1 MSSVFQSLST
11 VRPKNDPSGL
21 PYSPQRDMAYNY
33 QNLLTEVF
41 RSLDSQNWS
50 PDVRAVLSE
59 LKLSD
64 AELDAKL
71 GEAVKLFAE
80 GLRLFIREPGV
91 MTPDQALDQSEF
103 DKLDPRIRMVVYGG
117 IGASMTAGFFYCVKD
132 NTTQGQPAPTH
143 FDWVAMLASAQR
155 AAARLLQRDS
165 TTVVDTLPAI
175 SDSPDFA
182 RQQAFEFEKIL
193 KQKTTEKQLLQ
204 EKMSELVDDLLATKQ
219 VASLCSQFLPYIQ
232 KIAMN
237 PTVWQKVYQGLC
249 LFMKAIL
256 FK

>member
-1 MSSVFQSLST
+1 MSVFQSLAT
-11 VRPKNDPSGL
+11 VTPKNDPNGI

-59 LKLSD
+59 LNLTD
-64 AELDAKL
+64 EELDAKL

-80 GLRLFIREPGV
+80 GLRLFIRSPGV
-91 MTPDQALDQSEF
+91 MSPDQALDQSEF

-132 NTTQGQPAPTH
+132 NTMQGQPTPTH

-155 AAARLLQRDS
+155 AAARLLQSD
-165 TTVVDTLPAI
+165 TTTPADTLAAI
-175 SDSPDFA
+175 DSSPDFA
-182 RQQAFEFEKIL
+182 RQQAIEFEKIL
-193 KQKTTEKQLLQ
+193 KQKANEKQLLQ
-204 EKMSELVDDLLATKQ
+204 DKMSRLVDDLLATTQ
-219 VASLCSQFLPYIQ
+219 VVALCSQFIPYIQ
-232 KIAMN
+232 KIATN
-237 PTVWQKVYQGLC
+237 PTFWQKVYQGVC